1 VLRSD
6 ARRDSHENGKSTG
19 YDSWTIYEAA
29 RARTRSAFPAGPF
42 PWASRTSRRNT
53 QRSMRTF
60 RCSTAASDRPG
71 APPHGA
77 HDRAWLAHR
86 HTNSPRARPGLAC
99 GSLPCQPRETEW
111 DRSAALFVIV
121 TERLM
126 QRSDVSH
133 VRRFRNRRWTPL
145 SEERWCSHP
154 VHHGGGGSRSA
165 CCRGST
171 WATGRCSRGSRRG
184 GEPQP
189 AARSRER
196 ERLRGPAAGAS
207 AQWSGA
213 TTGVHPRQ
221 TQVGAGA
228 RLDDGGCAGATVSAI
243 QAPPA
248 LRLLS

>member
-1 VLRSD
+1 MKTGSPPATTPGRSTRPQGRER
-6 ARRDSHENGKSTG
+6 AAPFRPGRFLGQVERRGGTPSVR
-19 YDSWTIYEAA
+19 W
-29 RARTRSAFPAGPF
+29 
-42 PWASRTSRRNT
+42 
-53 QRSMRTF
+53 RTF

-111 DRSAALFVIV
+111 DRFRALFVIV

-126 QRSDVSH
+126 QRSDSQSCEAFSQPTLDAAERGAV
-133 VRRFRNRRWTPL
+133 VFTPRPPRRRRKP
-145 SEERWCSHP
+145 ERLLPWL
-154 VHHGGGGSRSA
+154 
-165 CCRGST
+165 T

-207 AQWSGA
+207 AQWSDA

-228 RLDDGGCAGATVSAI
+228 RLDDGGCAGATASAI
-243 QAPPA
+243 PARPA